1 MEDLKT
7 THDPVSGEITT
18 IEWIEGPTKTR
29 QGGLNKRPRMVTQK
43 LLRTGGQRCPVAAY
57 ELLVSKR
64 PPELKQRGPLYLAR
78 LKERVWSKAPVWF
91 SKSPLGV
98 HSIDSMVSRMATDA
112 GLDVTKKHFTNHS
125 IRKTTVKKLKK
136 AGVSVT
142 EIMAITGHKNQQSIA
157 DYDELDDEDHMRLS
171 RVLSNDNTLTPSTT
185 KTLRKSTLMQPAFN
199 HLQPLPSLPSASV
212 YNSGPVFNFHNS
224 TVIFGAS
231 SSTNL
236 SQQFQQT
243 RQCSSTRKRAYI
255 LESDSDSEY

>member
-7 THDPVSGEITT
+7 TYDPVSGEITT

-64 PPELKQRGPLYLAR
+64 PPELKQNGPLYLSP
-78 LKERVWSKAPVWF
+78 LKKERVWSNAPVWF

-136 AGVSVT
+136 AGVSAT

-171 RVLSNDNTLTPSTT
+171 RVLSKENTLTPSTT
-185 KTLRKSTLMQPAFN
+185 KTPGNSTLM
-199 HLQPLPSLPSASV
+199 QPLPSLPSV
-212 YNSGPVFNFHNS
+212 PVCNPGPVFNFHNS

-243 RQCSSTRKRAYI
+243 QQRSSTRKRAYI
-255 LESDSDSEY
+255 LDSDSDGDY